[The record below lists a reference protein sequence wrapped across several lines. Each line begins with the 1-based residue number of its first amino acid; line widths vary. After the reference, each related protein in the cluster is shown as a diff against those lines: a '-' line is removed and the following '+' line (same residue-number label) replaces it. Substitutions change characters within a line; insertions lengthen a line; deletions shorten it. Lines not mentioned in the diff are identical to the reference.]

1 MPRKKQQL
9 SPKVPDSTPPKPPPK
24 GRPRVNMTAHD
35 YFCGVALGGLL
46 ARTPGFIS
54 PHQMVD
60 IKKEANLWADL
71 MLKTEE

>member
-9 SPKVPDSTPPKPPPK
+9 TPKVPEHKPTPPPK

-46 ARTPGFIS
+46 ARTPGQIS